1 MQSETLTQ
9 LINRIQTYGWA
20 IVLLELTIIGSVVY
34 IVLRFL
40 RGTRGAR
47 VIKGIALILIAA
59 TTAVQLL
66 GDTLLL
72 ERLNVLYQQ
81 LLAILT
87 LGLIVIFQPELRRA
101 LMRLG
106 TARLF
111 FERTRRTARVVD
123 EIISSIDY
131 LSRNKIGALVALE
144 RQVGLG
150 GIVEAGT
157 EIDARITR
165 ELLDTIF
172 WPGTALHDMGVVI
185 RDNRIMAAGV
195 QFPLADSE
203 QVTQEMGSRHR
214 AALGLSQESDAL
226 VIVVS
231 EETGTVSLA
240 ERGHLSR
247 NVPLEKLRH
256 MLAEGLEEA
265 GEGQA
270 DLAKRT
276 AARREAKAAATGD
289 AKPAPEAPA
298 SKAQV
303 KASQSNDPAEPTSAV
318 STSESAGPK

>member
-1 MQSETLTQ
+1 M
-9 LINRIQTYGWA
+9 
-20 IVLLELTIIGSVVY
+20 LLELFVIGLVVY
-34 IVLRFL
+34 VVLRFL

-59 TTAVQLL
+59 TTAVQLA
-66 GDTLLL
+66 GDTLML

-131 LSRNKIGALVALE
+131 LSRNKIGALIALE

-157 EIDARITR
+157 ELDAGISR

-203 QVTQEMGSRHR
+203 QVTQDMGSRHR

-270 DLAKRT
+270 DLAKRK
-276 AARREAKAAATGD
+276 AARREAKNVATEPKAAASD
-289 AKPAPEAPA
+289 EPA
-298 SKAQV
+298 SKSQV
-303 KASQSNDPAEPTSAV
+303 KGSKKPADGGPTPPD
-318 STSESAGPK
+318 SAGGPLGQPNT